1 MASNDSDDD
10 KNSSDYDNDAGSLG
24 SDNNDGDSDVL
35 QLLQL
40 L

>member
-1 MASNDSDDD
+1 MVCYYDDD
-10 KNSSDYDNDAGSLG
+10 KNSSDYDNDAGRFG